1 MINDV
6 MRAPPTG
13 PEDEFSTVNK
23 KNIIKHCDKDCN
35 KHHD

>member
-1 MINDV
+1 MRTVINVTINDV

-23 KNIIKHCDKDCN
+23 
-35 KHHD
+35 